1 MDVVKVYLF
10 EIFRPEDRKK
20 RNPYANRPGM
30 GKKDYEIREEDY
42 VRLCYKERFGRS
54 AFAEALDSLNY
65 LADQVTEVKE
75 DSRIDPAGRRFYDL
89 VLKVKEDLENDPVF
103 YEPLAEP
110 ALKWMKEDL
119 NSYFKSLKI
128 NEHEKTGGMMSDLK
142 MSYGLV
148 LKLLE
153 NLYHANHFEP
163 SRLYSYLNRFVIG
176 QDKAKRILSTAI
188 YGHMK
193 RIKYQNERFT
203 PDSVLLVGP
212 SGCGKTELARHLV
225 EIMDLPCVF
234 TDVSSMGG
242 SQYSGGK
249 KREDLLR
256 ELYWNAGFDLEKAQT
271 GVIFMDE
278 FDKLLVPSYSSTGL
292 DTHGEVQGQLL
303 TMIEGAKLIISMP
316 DEGEIEFDT
325 SRVLFILAGAF
336 QGIGEFIKESK
347 SSHMSDGGNIGFGA
361 RLIKDMDTSYTSANV
376 TQDVLM
382 RFGMK
387 KELAGRI
394 GHIAVVNQLTRDEMK
409 RILTEPQNSILERY
423 AREIKLYCGGDL
435 VMDESTLEQIVDMAM
450 EYEVGA
456 RGLSIVLRKLM
467 AGILYEAPERYGV
480 KTVKV
485 SIDSGKAKAEW
496 IGERIEN
503 HI

>member
-1 MDVVKVYLF
+1 MSDTVFYLF
-10 EIFRPEDRKK
+10 NIFRPKLHGTVESSVDL
-20 RNPYANRPGM
+20 
-30 GKKDYEIREEDY
+30 D
-42 VRLCYKERFGRS
+42 RFGSDALEEKYVYVCYIDRFGES
-54 AFAEALDSLNY
+54 AFENALDSLSY
-65 LADQVTEVKE
+65 LVDQVTEVKE
-75 DSRIDPAGRRFYDL
+75 DSRIDPANRRFYDL

-119 NSYFKSLKI
+119 LSYSQTLNI
-128 NEHEKTGGMMSDLK
+128 SDHEKEGGSVGDLK
-142 MSYGLV
+142 MSYGLI

-153 NLYHANHFEP
+153 KLYRTDHFEP
-163 SRLYSYLNRFVIG
+163 SRLYSYLNQYVIG
-176 QDKAKRILSTAI
+176 QDRAKRILSTAI

-193 RIKYQNERFT
+193 RIRYQNERFV

-212 SGCGKTELARHLV
+212 SGCGKTELAKHLV
-225 EIMDLPCVF
+225 EVMDLPCVF

-256 ELYWNAGFDLEKAQT
+256 ELYWKAGFDLKKAQT

-278 FDKLLVPSYSSTGL
+278 FDKLLVPSYASSGV

-303 TMIEGAKLIISMP
+303 TMIEGAKLFINIP
-316 DEGEIEFDT
+316 DQGEVEFDT

-336 QGIGEFIKESK
+336 QGIEEYIKESK
-347 SSHMSDGGNIGFGA
+347 SSRSSSGGNIGFGA
-361 RLIKDMDTSYTSANV
+361 KLLKDMDTSYTSANV

-409 RILTEPQNSILERY
+409 RILTEPKNSILERY
-423 AREIKLYCGGDL
+423 ARELKLYCGGDL
-435 VMDESTLEQIVDMAM
+435 VMEPETLDEIVDMAM

-456 RGLSIVLRKLM
+456 RGLSIVLRKVM
-467 AGILYEAPERYGV
+467 ADTLYEAPERKNV
-480 KTVKV
+480 KAVRI
-485 SIDSGKAKAEW
+485 SIEDGRAETEW
-496 IGERIEN
+496 IGE
-503 HI
+503 